1 MMSRNQSQTPKPTDT
16 LRDEGRAGRAFAP
29 TWVSPPG
36 DTIADNLE
44 ERGWEQAELA
54 QRTGFTK
61 KHVNDLVK
69 GRASL
74 SPDAAQRL
82 STVLGS
88 TTEFW
93 LTREAQYQAA
103 LERRKAR
110 ETHSGETEWLSEL
123 PLSWML
129 KQGLIAK
136 NSDKAE
142 QVNEALR
149 WYGVASVEAWN
160 ETFEKPLVAFRAST
174 KFAKSKGAVITWLRA
189 VEIAAEQ
196 VRCAPYDEKAFRA
209 ALPSLRELTLQ
220 TDPEVFLPKM
230 RAICAKVGIALVVAP
245 APPGCPVHGAT
256 RWLGPRKALLA
267 LSLRYRTHELLWF
280 SFFHEC
286 AHLLKHSKK
295 MLFVDG
301 IDGLHSEEENEADKF
316 AADLL
321 IPMGVAPRLRRLKT
335 EADVRAFAKE
345 IGVAPGIVVGR
356 MQHDKLLRMSQMNG
370 LKQRYEWTADA

>member
-16 LRDEGRAGRAFAP
+16 LRDEGRAGSTFAP
-29 TWVSPPG
+29 SWLSPPG
-36 DTIADNLE
+36 DTIADILE

-110 ETHSGETEWLSEL
+110 EMHSGETEWLSKL

-129 KQGLIAK
+129 KEGLIAK
-136 NSDKAE
+136 KSDKAE

-189 VEIAAEQ
+189 VEIAAEY
-196 VRCAPYDEKAFRA
+196 VRCASYDEKAFRA

-267 LSLRYRTHELLWF
+267 LSLRYRTHDLLWF

-301 IDGLHSEEENEADKF
+301 IDGLQTEEENEADKF

-321 IPMGVAPRLRRLKT
+321 IPVGVAPRLRRLKT

-356 MQHDKLLRMSQMNG
+356 MQHDRLLSMSQMNG

>member
-1 MMSRNQSQTPKPTDT
+1 MTSRSQSSAPKPNEQT
-16 LRDEGRAGRAFAP
+16 FAP
-29 TWVSPPG
+29 DWLSPPG
-36 DTIADNLE
+36 DTIADILE

-88 TTEFW
+88 STEFW

-103 LERRKAR
+103 LERRKAHQTHGR
-110 ETHSGETEWLSEL
+110 EIEWLDEL
-123 PLSWML
+123 PLSWMM
-129 KQGLIAK
+129 KKGLVVK
-136 NSDKAE
+136 KSDKAA
-142 QVNEALR
+142 QVNEVLR
-149 WYGVASVEAWN
+149 WYGVATVEAWK
-160 ETFEKPLVAFRAST
+160 ETFGKPLVAFRAST
-174 KFAKSKGAVITWLRA
+174 KVAKREGAVITWLRM

-196 VRCAPYDEKAFRA
+196 VQCAPYDEKAFRA

-220 TDPEVFLPKM
+220 PDHNIFLPKLH
-230 RAICAKVGIALVVAP
+230 AICKDVGIALVIAS

-267 LSLRYRTHELLWF
+267 LSLRYRTHDILWF

-295 MLFVDG
+295 MLFIDG
-301 IDGLHSEEENEADKF
+301 IDGLQNDEESEADKF
-316 AADLL
+316 ASDLL
-321 IPMGVAPRLRRLKT
+321 IPPAVAPRLRTLKT
-335 EADVRAFAKE
+335 ETDVRAFAKE
-345 IGVAPGIVVGR
+345 LGIAPGIVVGR
-356 MQHDKLLRMSQMNG
+356 MQHDRLLSMSQMNG
-370 LKQRYEWTADA
+370 LRQRYERGADA